1 MSTDSDHVVWI
12 WHAGRFWNNFKYLHK
27 IFSCQ
32 TGCYDTCQFV
42 LLLTLSEYGFWGLKE
57 REDIEEIENR

>member
-12 WHAGRFWNNFKYLHK
+12 WHAGRFWKYILNIYIKYFPVKQVVMIH
-27 IFSCQ
+27 
-32 TGCYDTCQFV
+32 V
-42 LLLTLSEYGFWGLKE
+42 NLLLLTLSEYGFWGLKE